1 MSITMF
7 LENIEKS
14 DTLGYILAL
23 TDLEDINATTDELYG
38 HNPLTYCAING
49 YVEVGIHVLDAGA
62 NPEATSDSG
71 VRALTYAMI
80 SGSPRLAKAL
90 IEQGANVN
98 IRGDRR
104 STLLHEAATIDDIE
118 ITHTLLKYGAEVNAK
133 DLDGSTPLHASLV
146 RARKEG
152 IPAFI
157 DLLVSNGADVHAL
170 DNREQNLMHIV
181 GVCGIPELLD
191 ILISY
196 NVDINAQDKDGFTPL
211 HLAYMY
217 KEMDTIKKL
226 IERGA
231 KEDIRAKNGK
241 VASETRL

>member
-1 MSITMF
+1 
-7 LENIEKS
+7 
-14 DTLGYILAL
+14 
-23 TDLEDINATTDELYG
+23 
-38 HNPLTYCAING
+38 
-49 YVEVGIHVLDAGA
+49 
-62 NPEATSDSG
+62 
-71 VRALTYAMI
+71 
-80 SGSPRLAKAL
+80 
-90 IEQGANVN
+90 
-98 IRGDRR
+98 
-104 STLLHEAATIDDIE
+104 
-118 ITHTLLKYGAEVNAK
+118 
-133 DLDGSTPLHASLV
+133 
-146 RARKEG
+146 
-152 IPAFI
+152 
-157 DLLVSNGADVHAL
+157 
-170 DNREQNLMHIV
+170 MHIV